1 MFSCTYNEPARSLA
15 SVDSRPTPD
24 SDGCVPVLACAA
36 VRSSSSYVIFLEP
49 VSVRAAPVWP
59 PSAQHRGLW
68 RLLCDVLPCTTSPAC
83 RPLPCACLRRKP
95 PGLRVAHLGACAVVG
110 RSTVHTCLWARQATR
125 YPHSLAF
132 RGDGCTLAGVPFFGS
147 PPPSRPT
154 TPSLTCGQGL
164 LFYFLCDARHRP
176 QPPPP
181 ALASVQGRAG
191 GAGVGHRGAP
201 TGRIG
206 PPGGVGT
213 LAARPPPEE
222 ASARRSESSLAVW
235 RSRLACLSPP
245 LPLPGSAVHQRRV
258 LAASQPTRAVDDRP
272 SLSDG
277 AHLFPFLPPASFHP
291 RPPRPPP
298 PLLPL
303 SPPLPPGLLLDFCS
317 ASPCITLAPH
327 HLPP

>member
-147 PPPSRPT
+147 PPPS
-154 TPSLTCGQGL
+154 S
-164 LFYFLCDARHRP
+164 
-176 QPPPP
+176 P
-181 ALASVQGRAG
+181 AQRRKG
-191 GAGVGHRGAP
+191 GACAAVARWHVNRGP
-201 TGRIG
+201 
-206 PPGGVGT
+206 
-213 LAARPPPEE
+213 
-222 ASARRSESSLAVW
+222 RRSEGGRDGKRGRDGRA
-235 RSRLACLSPP
+235 AANPP
-245 LPLPGSAVHQRRV
+245 LPAGGPSCHARQRQQW
-258 LAASQPTRAVDDRP
+258 S
-272 SLSDG
+272 
-277 AHLFPFLPPASFHP
+277 
-291 RPPRPPP
+291 
-298 PLLPL
+298 
-303 SPPLPPGLLLDFCS
+303 
-317 ASPCITLAPH
+317 
-327 HLPP
+327 

>member
-1 MFSCTYNEPARSLA
+1 MATAVRLLACLFLGHPRRHAPRPHPSRVGKDCSFILCATRGIARNRHRLPARL
-15 SVDSRPTPD
+15 
-24 SDGCVPVLACAA
+24 C
-36 VRSSSSYVIFLEP
+36 
-49 VSVRAAPVWP
+49 
-59 PSAQHRGLW
+59 RG
-68 RLLCDVLPCTTSPAC
+68 
-83 RPLPCACLRRKP
+83 
-95 PGLRVAHLGACAVVG
+95 G
-110 RSTVHTCLWARQATR
+110 R
-125 YPHSLAF
+125 
-132 RGDGCTLAGVPFFGS
+132 
-147 PPPSRPT
+147 
-154 TPSLTCGQGL
+154 
-164 LFYFLCDARHRP
+164 
-176 QPPPP
+176 
-181 ALASVQGRAG
+181 G
-191 GAGVGHRGAP
+191 GAGVGHGGAP

-222 ASARRSESSLAVW
+222 ASARRSESSLVVW

-303 SPPLPPGLLLDFCS
+303 SPPLPPGLLLDCCS